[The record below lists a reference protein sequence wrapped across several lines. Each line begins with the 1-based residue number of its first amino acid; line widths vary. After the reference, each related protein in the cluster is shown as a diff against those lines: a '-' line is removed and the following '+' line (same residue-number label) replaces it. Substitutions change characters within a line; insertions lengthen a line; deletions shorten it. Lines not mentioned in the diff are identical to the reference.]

1 MNFLFPWNFI
11 FNAYFTILNMY
22 ASAFDKGKF
31 YNGNLSL
38 FFDRIKVIV
47 IIMIITVDTDKYF

>member
-1 MNFLFPWNFI
+1 
-11 FNAYFTILNMY
+11 MY
-22 ASAFDKGKF
+22 TSAFDRGKF